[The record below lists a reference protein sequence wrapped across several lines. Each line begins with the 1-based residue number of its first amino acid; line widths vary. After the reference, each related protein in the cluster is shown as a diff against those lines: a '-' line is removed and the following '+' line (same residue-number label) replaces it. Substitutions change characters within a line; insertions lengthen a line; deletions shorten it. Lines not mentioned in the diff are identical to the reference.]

1 MPQRCRG
8 KAVEVRDFRQR
19 LDRANIEMS
28 ADIASLGS
36 RLSSAVVIV
45 AGDHSGY
52 LDRNCRATLDD
63 VPLNSVTRL
72 DIQDRF
78 GTFLAIRWP
87 DGMAPQVD
95 IQLLQD
101 VMPAVLASI
110 SGDSEI
116 WTARSTAGAEV
127 TQGLPDGMSISNGLI
142 TGGPLDGQP
151 LFQGLAG

>member
-1 MPQRCRG
+1 
-8 KAVEVRDFRQR
+8 
-19 LDRANIEMS
+19 MS

-101 VMPAVLASI
+101 VMPAVLAAV
-110 SGDSEI
+110 SGDREI
-116 WTARSTAGAEV
+116 WTNRGTANAEV
-127 TQGLPDGMSISNGLI
+127 THGLPDGMSLLNGQI
-142 TGGPLDGQP
+142 TGGPLDGQR
-151 LFQGLAG
+151 LFHGISG